1 MLPKQN
7 RLPTKEIKR
16 IFEEGKNFKSRFLL
30 LKLAPES
37 LEAQEASGAEESR
50 NQPQFTVVVPMK
62 VSKKATK
69 RNRIKR
75 LIRESL
81 RKKIDKA
88 RPGTK
93 GIIMGLPHIV
103 DKNYKEIDEEVK
115 NLLNKS
121 GISISSNSSNE

>member
-16 IFEEGKNFKSRFLL
+16 IFKEGKNFKSRFLL

-37 LEAQEASGAEESR
+37 LEAQEACEAEEAR
-50 NQPQFTVVVPMK
+50 NPPQFTVVVPMK

-81 RKKIDKA
+81 RKKIDKVE
-88 RPGTK
+88 PGTN
-93 GIIMGLPHIV
+93 GIIMGLPHII

-121 GISISSNSSNE
+121 GISISSNNSNE